1 MKFVSLFVVL
11 SFVSVFSSSVSFGLE
26 SQSISIQAK
35 SQEQACAAAKQS
47 VRPGDLIFIQ
57 IDNLIYRKLVAEV
70 TDSWASH
77 VGVVFQGPK
86 GWIVSESTF
95 PWAKETELCKFLKRT
110 KGTRFEIRRLKGLTS
125 EDVEL
130 LRVQA
135 NQRLGQSYDTGF
147 NFDEVGTSFCSK
159 FTYEVFQ
166 EALGVSV
173 GSIETL
179 AQIRDRKLAKDPEYD
194 YTFVYV
200 WFLRLRIPWERRTVT
215 PESQRIDPKLV
226 TILESI

>member
-1 MKFVSLFVVL
+1 MQSILFFVSF
-11 SFVSVFSSSVSFGLE
+11 FVSSISFGLD
-26 SQSISIQAK
+26 SMPLSIQVK
-35 SQEQACAAAKQS
+35 NQEQACAAAKEN

-77 VGVVFQGPK
+77 VGIVFQDPK

-95 PWAKETELCKFLKRT
+95 PWAKETELCKYLKRT
-110 KGTRFEIRRLKGLTS
+110 KGTRFEIRRLKGLTAR
-125 EDVEL
+125 DIQD

-166 EALGVSV
+166 QALGVDV

-200 WFLRLRIPWERRTVT
+200 WFMRLRIPWERRTVT

-226 TILESI
+226 TILESF